1 MTKWDKYLIIL
12 ITIVSISSMFYIKN
26 IATNEG
32 EKYISIEVNGKDYK
46 KITFNYDDKKRY
58 LDIKTDY
65 GYNKLEILK
74 GKVRVIEAD
83 CPDELDVKQGF
94 IENVGQVIVCLPN
107 RVVVEIKGE
116 TKTYDKIDAGSY

>member
-1 MTKWDKYLIIL
+1 M
-12 ITIVSISSMFYIKN
+12 
-26 IATNEG
+26 
-32 EKYISIEVNGKDYK
+32 
-46 KITFNYDDKKRY
+46 
-58 LDIKTDY
+58 
-65 GYNKLEILK
+65 EILK

-116 TKTYDKIDAGSY
+116 TKPYDKIDAGSY